1 MGISFAIPMDEAI
14 RVSDQLRASGRV
26 SRGRIGVQIGTVTK
40 DIAEAVGLSKPQ
52 GALVGG
58 VEDDSPAAK
67 AGVEAGDII
76 LRFDGKPIEKT
87 SDLPRLVGNT
97 KPGTKSTL
105 SVFRRGAQK
114 DLSVTI
120 AEIEPDQPVKKAAA
134 KEEAPKVSS
143 AAQSL
148 GLTVGPLSEAQKKEL
163 KLPGGVRV
171 ESSTESAAR
180 AGLQEGDVIVAV
192 ANTNVA
198 DVKEFD
204 AAVAK
209 LDKAKPVSI
218 LFRRGDWAQYALI
231 RPAR

>member
-1 MGISFAIPMDEAI
+1 M
-14 RVSDQLRASGRV
+14 
-26 SRGRIGVQIGTVTK
+26 
-40 DIAEAVGLSKPQ
+40 
-52 GALVGG
+52 
-58 VEDDSPAAK
+58 
-67 AGVEAGDII
+67 
-76 LRFDGKPIEKT
+76 
-87 SDLPRLVGNT
+87 
-97 KPGTKSTL
+97 
-105 SVFRRGAQK
+105 
-114 DLSVTI
+114 
-120 AEIEPDQPVKKAAA
+120 
-134 KEEAPKVSS
+134 
-143 AAQSL
+143 
-148 GLTVGPLSEAQKKEL
+148 
-163 KLPGGVRV
+163 

>member
-1 MGISFAIPMDEAI
+1 M
-14 RVSDQLRASGRV
+14 
-26 SRGRIGVQIGTVTK
+26 
-40 DIAEAVGLSKPQ
+40 
-52 GALVGG
+52 
-58 VEDDSPAAK
+58 
-67 AGVEAGDII
+67 
-76 LRFDGKPIEKT
+76 
-87 SDLPRLVGNT
+87 GNT

-120 AEIEPDQPVKKAAA
+120 AEIEPDQPVGAA
-134 KEEAPKVSS
+134 KEEALKVSS

-171 ESSTESAAR
+171 ESSIGKVR
-180 AGLQEGDVIVAV
+180 AGLQEGDDVAV